1 MNQNTNI
8 SQVRDSSSLALLAKK
23 FDETYDEQEIPL
35 KALSFSATLKEI
47 EILFYP
53 DCTHL
58 PDGVR
63 KPTRLSL
70 INIASLL
77 LFKVDLFVAELSESE
92 LNNEDIE
99 SMMTIVHDLSFAL
112 NALEATTMA
121 DHLAAAFARGIYL
134 ISEDLIRLVKSIPD
148 LLKAIVKENGNV

>member
-1 MNQNTNI
+1 MNQKTNI
-8 SQVRDSSSLALLAKK
+8 SQVRDSNSLALLAKK
-23 FDETYDEQEIPL
+23 FDESYDDQEIPL

-47 EILFYP
+47 ESLFDP

-99 SMMTIVHDLSFAL
+99 SIMTIVHDLSFAL
-112 NALEATTMA
+112 NALEATTMV
-121 DHLAAAFARGIYL
+121 DRFAAAFARGIYL
-134 ISEDLIRLVKSIPD
+134 ISEDLIKLVESIPD
-148 LLKAIVKENGNV
+148 LLKANVEGNANV

>member
-1 MNQNTNI
+1 MNQNPNI
-8 SQVRDSSSLALLAKK
+8 SQVGDSGSIALLAKK
-23 FDETYDEQEIPL
+23 FNETYDEQEIPL

-47 EILFYP
+47 ESLFCP

-58 PDGVR
+58 SEGAR

-77 LFKVDLFVAELSESE
+77 LFKVDMFVAELSESE
-92 LNNEDIE
+92 LNNEGIE
-99 SMMTIVHDLSFAL
+99 SIMTIVHDLSFAL
-112 NALEATTMA
+112 NALEVTTMV
-121 DHLAAAFARGIYL
+121 DHLAAALARGIYL
-134 ISEDLIRLVKSIPD
+134 ISEDLIKLVESIPD

>member
-8 SQVRDSSSLALLAKK
+8 SQVRDSRSLALLVKK
-23 FDETYDEQEIPL
+23 FDESYDEQEIPL

-47 EILFYP
+47 EILFSS
-53 DCTHL
+53 DCTYL
-58 PDGVR
+58 SEGAR

-77 LFKVDLFVAELSESE
+77 LFKVDMFVAELNESE
-92 LNNEDIE
+92 LNNENTE

-134 ISEDLIRLVKSIPD
+134 ISEDLIKLVESIPD

>member
-1 MNQNTNI
+1 MSRGLGDVYKRQ
-8 SQVRDSSSLALLAKK
+8 
-23 FDETYDEQEIPL
+23 
-35 KALSFSATLKEI
+35 
-47 EILFYP
+47 
-53 DCTHL
+53 HL

-99 SMMTIVHDLSFAL
+99 SIMTIVHDLSFAL
-112 NALEATTMA
+112 NALEATTLV
-121 DHLAAAFARGIYL
+121 DHLAASLARGLYV
-134 ISEDLIRLVKSIPD
+134 ISEDLVKLIESIPE
-148 LLKAIVKENGNV
+148 LLKAITKENANV

>member
-1 MNQNTNI
+1 MDQNTNI

-23 FDETYDEQEIPL
+23 FDESYDEREIPL
-35 KALSFSATLKEI
+35 MAFSFSATLKEI
-47 EILFYP
+47 ESLFDP

-99 SMMTIVHDLSFAL
+99 SIMTIVHDLSFAL
-112 NALEATTMA
+112 NALEATTLA
-121 DHLAAAFARGIYL
+121 DQLASSFARGLYA
-134 ISEDLIRLVKSIPD
+134 ISQDLIRMVESIPD
-148 LLKAIVKENGNV
+148 LLKKIIKEQGNV

>member
-1 MNQNTNI
+1 MNQKTNI
-8 SQVRDSSSLALLAKK
+8 SQVRDSRSLALLAKK

-47 EILFYP
+47 ESLFGP

-99 SMMTIVHDLSFAL
+99 SIMTIVHDLSFAL
-112 NALEATTMA
+112 NALEATTLV
-121 DHLAAAFARGIYL
+121 DHLAASLARGLYV
-134 ISEDLIRLVKSIPD
+134 ISEDLVKLIESIPE
-148 LLKAIVKENGNV
+148 LLKAITKENANV

>member
-47 EILFYP
+47 ESLFDP

-58 PDGVR
+58 SEGAR

-77 LFKVDLFVAELSESE
+77 LFKVDMFVAELSESE

-99 SMMTIVHDLSFAL
+99 SIMTIVHDLSFAL
-112 NALEATTMA
+112 NALEATTMV
-121 DHLAAAFARGIYL
+121 DRFAAALARGIYL
-134 ISEDLIRLVKSIPD
+134 ISEDLIKLIESIPD
-148 LLKAIVKENGNV
+148 FLKANVEGSANV

>member
-1 MNQNTNI
+1 MNQKTNI
-8 SQVRDSSSLALLAKK
+8 SQVRDSNSLALLAKK
-23 FDETYDEQEIPL
+23 FDETYDDQEIPL

-47 EILFYP
+47 ESLFDP

-63 KPTRLSL
+63 KQTRLSL

-99 SMMTIVHDLSFAL
+99 SIMTIVHDLSFAL
-112 NALEATTMA
+112 NALEATTMV
-121 DHLAAAFARGIYL
+121 DRFAAALARGIYL
-134 ISEDLIRLVKSIPD
+134 ISEDLFKLVESIPD
-148 LLKAIVKENGNV
+148 LLKAIVEGTANV

>member
-47 EILFYP
+47 ESLFDP

-58 PDGVR
+58 SEGAR

-99 SMMTIVHDLSFAL
+99 SIMTIVHDLSFAL
-112 NALEATTMA
+112 NALEATTMV
-121 DHLAAAFARGIYL
+121 DRFAAALARGIYL
-134 ISEDLIRLVKSIPD
+134 ISEDLIKLIESIPD
-148 LLKAIVKENGNV
+148 FLKANVEGSANV